1 MPHAAKEHGV
11 EVVQVGV
18 ELAFAFG
25 RGGIEQHQQRHGKG
39 SDKGEPEAL
48 GHEEHH
54 NEHHRRDDVGGGS
67 GVAVAAQGDVEVV
80 LQPVAEGDMPAFPEP
95 GGVGGL
101 VGRVEVERQVEAHE
115 HGYADGNVGIA
126 GEVGIDLQGVEQ
138 QGGEVFERG
147 IQQGVLK
154 HTVDKRDGQPV
165 AEDKLFAEAVE
176 NPEDGDAELASAEE
190 EGFVE
195 LGNELVGTDNGSG
208 NKLGEEGGVETEVED
223 IVGMAHFAFVYIDN
237 IADVLEGEEA
247 DADRQDDGVG
257 YGVVG
262 GGDGVEDVGE
272 EVGVFEI
279 AQHAQVDHHARN
291 HQGTAALGGTGAAC
305 DFAVGQVGKAHAE
318 EIAHDGCKDE
328 QTDIEAGGLV
338 VEEEAHQEEIAVA
351 PEPTAFAHV
360 EAFAPQRD
368 DEAEEGVDDE
378 EEGPEME
385 LGEEQR
391 MLRVEGEE
399 VGEVCEEVV
408 HG

>member
-1 MPHAAKEHGV
+1 MVEAFHGKVYEDDGEDAGGGSFGFPPLVHQDADAVEGAPGDEVEGGTVPHAAKEHGV
-11 EVVQVGV
+11 EIVQIGV

-101 VGRVEVERQVEAHE
+101 VGRVEVEGQVEAHE
-115 HGYADGNVGIA
+115 HGHADGDVGIA
-126 GEVGIDLQGVEQ
+126 GEVGIYLQGVEQ

-195 LGNELVGTDNGSG
+195 LGNELVGTYDGTRH
-208 NKLGEEGGVETEVED
+208 KLGEESGVETEVED
-223 IVGMAHFAFVYIDN
+223 IVGMAHFALVHIDN

-272 EVGVFEI
+272 EVGVLEI
-279 AQHAQVDHHARN
+279 AQHAQVDHHVKKGCQWQPFDSVSGEDN
-291 HQGTAALGGTGAAC
+291 AC
-305 DFAVGQVGKAHAE
+305 RCHAVRHLDFVPHKIH
-318 EIAHDGCKDE
+318 
-328 QTDIEAGGLV
+328 
-338 VEEEAHQEEIAVA
+338 
-351 PEPTAFAHV
+351 
-360 EAFAPQRD
+360 
-368 DEAEEGVDDE
+368 
-378 EEGPEME
+378 
-385 LGEEQR
+385 
-391 MLRVEGEE
+391 
-399 VGEVCEEVV
+399 
-408 HG
+408 